1 MFLENQNFINLKIK
15 MTLTSKFILNNID
28 GPKCQTLYDYLIEGY
43 NQNYTCNTNFPNSKF
58 AICSSTKLIRRIIII
73 MNIQMLNVE

>member
-1 MFLENQNFINLKIK
+1 

-28 GPKCQTLYDYLIEGY
+28 GPMCQTLYNYLIKGY

-58 AICSSTKLIRRIIII
+58 AICSSTKLTRKIVII
-73 MNIQMLNVE
+73 MIFKC